1 MPVIIILYY
10 YMMTIIKNCYFPVGL
25 FISSLI
31 FAPRSSAQVKQI
43 YQVYKLENKI
53 GAEEVTVSTGTENP
67 SVQIAIS
74 TQDRGYHLSLIAD
87 LKTNTAGFKYTS
99 AGHTSRFKKE
109 NIDTLI
115 AAGGGFPL
123 SENGSIK
130 VRELLIAQWMKAE
143 KPGVLK
149 SAFGSSGIS
158 IKEITIPS
166 RVGAQ
171 LRELRA
177 FVINQGLDEVYW
189 MDKNGKSVFLTT
201 NDSEGD
207 KREIVNDK
215 YVRDFT
221 QLNQQSTQF
230 LLQAYSDKAQKL
242 GEKYATIA
250 IVGGNIVDL
259 TKAGEVQKN
268 MMILIKNGKID
279 YVGSINRSL
288 IPADAKVIDATN
300 KFLIPGLWDMHAHV
314 FHPNYLQKELLSGVT
329 SLRDMANEF
338 DFLVQLKNL
347 ASKGTL
353 PVPTIYAAG
362 LLDGKSPSSLGAMLA
377 TNPEEIKT
385 NVKRYHDAGFNQIK
399 IYDNIKKKDFNSIV
413 TEARRYH
420 MDVVGHLPTG
430 YTMGYFINNGMNS
443 ISHIHFFMNS
453 IKWSSADLIAAN
465 RPLLDSLKSHRV
477 YLDPT
482 INVYQMTGDKRMP
495 LFKRLLNLFSDYG
508 IPIVAGT
515 DNEGTIPDEIQTYV
529 QLGMSPLNALRA
541 ATLVPAEIMGAT
553 QQSGSLEKGKNG
565 DLLILDENP
574 LTNMST
580 LKKINTVV
588 KGQYVVRP

>member
-1 MPVIIILYY
+1 
-10 YMMTIIKNCYFPVGL
+10 MMTIIKKCCFPVGL

-31 FAPRSSAQVKQI
+31 FAPRSTAQVKQI

-53 GAEEVTVSTGTENP
+53 GTEEVTASAVTENT
-67 SVQIAIS
+67 SVQIAIR
-74 TQDRGYHLSLIAD
+74 TQDRGYNLSLIAD
-87 LKTNTAGFKYTS
+87 LKTNNSGFKYTS

-115 AAGGGFPL
+115 SATGGFPL

-130 VRELLIAQWMKAE
+130 IRELLINQWMNAE
-143 KPGVLK
+143 KPGLLK

-158 IKEITIPS
+158 IKEMTIPS
-166 RVGAQ
+166 TAAAE
-171 LRELRA
+171 LRDLRA
-177 FVINQGLDEVYW
+177 FLINQGLYEVYW

-230 LLQAYSDKAQKL
+230 MLQAYSDKAQKL

-250 IVGGNIVDL
+250 IVAGNIVDL
-259 TKAGEVQKN
+259 TRSGEVQKN
-268 MMILIKNGKID
+268 MMILIKKGKID
-279 YVGSINRSL
+279 YVGTTDRSL
-288 IPADAKVIDATN
+288 IPSDAKVIDATN

-314 FHPNYLQKELLSGVT
+314 FHPSYLQKELLSGVT

-338 DFLVQLKNL
+338 DFVVQLKNL

-362 LLDGKSPSSLGAMLA
+362 LLDGKSLSSLGAMLA

-453 IKWSSADLIAAN
+453 IKWSSADLTAAN

-482 INVYQMTGDKRMP
+482 INVYQMTGDKRTP
-495 LFKRLLNLFSDYG
+495 LFGRLLNLFSNYG

-541 ATLVPAEIMGAT
+541 ATVVPAEIMGAT

-574 LTNMST
+574 LTNIST
-580 LKKINTVV
+580 LKKITTVI